1 VVVIVTLL
9 CVNRIGT
16 RGVILNPFYGFSK
29 ILSERNVHFLRGIVS
44 NIILYVPYGMICFI
58 FKNRVRK
65 SNNLFIVVPST
76 FLFSFFIESLQYI
89 FSVGYFEIEDIWCN
103 VLGGLIGSSV
113 IALLMLVT
121 NQLKNI
127 IKGEKY
133 DIQ

>member
-1 VVVIVTLL
+1 
-9 CVNRIGT
+9 
-16 RGVILNPFYGFSK
+16 
-29 ILSERNVHFLRGIVS
+29 
-44 NIILYVPYGMICFI
+44 MICFI